1 MWQFIDKVSQKWRVS
16 QTNPSL
22 RLRYHYVS
30 DPPCRADRRMGS
42 LQEYGVERRACHA
55 KMVIWYGA
63 LGRSEI
69 SSELKGTIAE
79 ERSVTDA

>member
-1 MWQFIDKVSQKWRVS
+1 
-16 QTNPSL
+16 
-22 RLRYHYVS
+22 
-30 DPPCRADRRMGS
+30 MGS

-79 ERSVTDA
+79 ERSLYVKPYKGNRKIEKRKR